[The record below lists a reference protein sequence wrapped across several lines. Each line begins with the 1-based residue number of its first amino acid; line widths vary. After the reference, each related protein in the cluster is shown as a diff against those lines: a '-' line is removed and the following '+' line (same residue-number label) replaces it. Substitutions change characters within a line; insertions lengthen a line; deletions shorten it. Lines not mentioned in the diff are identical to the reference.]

1 MQLLIAVI
9 NEPDRIDDVLAGFLD
24 LGITGATVI
33 ASEGM
38 GRVLSTDLP
47 IFAGLQAFASGSRPQ
62 NTTIFSVIADD
73 RVAPALTLLREV
85 VGDLADPATGIAFVL
100 PVNQVVGLAPA
111 LSDADDDAH
120 AGGSGGGASG
130 PGNVDDGAGHD
141 PNAGA

>member
-9 NEPDRIDDVLAGFLD
+9 NEPDRVDDVLAGFLD

-38 GRVLSTDLP
+38 GRVLSNDLP

-73 RVAPALTLLREV
+73 RVAPALNLLREV
-85 VGDLADPATGIAFVL
+85 VGDLADPATGIALVL
-100 PVNQVVGLAPA
+100 PVSQVVGLASA
-111 LSDADDDAH
+111 LSDTNDDAD
-120 AGGSGGGASG
+120 AGVSGAGVSG
-130 PGNVDDGAGHD
+130 PGKVDEGTGRD
-141 PNAGA
+141 PDARA